1 MHGDF
6 NMENLASRGVLQ
18 RGSFGKPEKRK
29 NLSMYDNIET
39 STSLYFILL
48 SSLKSFDFYSGR
60 F

>member
-1 MHGDF
+1 
-6 NMENLASRGVLQ
+6 MENLASRGVLQ

-29 NLSMYDNIET
+29 NLSMFDNIET